1 MKRIFRHVFFAVL
14 ITICGL
20 AFVSCN
26 GSSDAGGKK
35 EDNPVDITGEWE
47 LSKVE
52 TKSVKIGDE
61 SVTVYVKFDGGTFT
75 LYQVLGKG
83 RPRKYTG
90 TYTLSDNLLSGKYSD
105 GSNWGS
111 SYTVSASGSTLNL
124 AQTGGKEIDS
134 FRKTTIPQDIVDK
147 AI

>member
-1 MKRIFRHVFFAVL
+1 MKKILKYALSAVL
-14 ITICGL
+14 TTVCGL
-20 AFVSCN
+20 SLVSCN
-26 GSSDAGGKK
+26 GTSDSK
-35 EDNPVDITGEWE
+35 EENPIDVTGEWE

-134 FRKTTIPQDIVDK
+134 FRKTNIPQDIVDQ

>member
-1 MKRIFRHVFFAVL
+1 MKKIFKYALSAVL
-14 ITICGL
+14 TTVCGL
-20 AFVSCN
+20 SLVSCN
-26 GSSDAGGKK
+26 GASDNK
-35 EDNPVDITGEWE
+35 EENPIDVTGEWE

-61 SVTVYVKFDGGTFT
+61 SVTVYVKFDRGTFT

>member
-1 MKRIFRHVFFAVL
+1 MKRIFRHAFFAVL

-20 AFVSCN
+20 GLVSCN
-26 GSSDAGGKK
+26 GTSDNK
-35 EDNPVDITGEWE
+35 EETPIDVTGEWE

-61 SVTVYVKFDGGTFT
+61 SVTIYVKFDGGSFT
-75 LYQVLGKG
+75 LYQILGQG

-105 GSNWGS
+105 GSSWGS
-111 SYTVSASGSTLNL
+111 SYSVSVSGSTLNL

-134 FRKTTIPQDIVDK
+134 FRKTTIPQDIISE

>member
-1 MKRIFRHVFFAVL
+1 MKKIFKYALSAVL
-14 ITICGL
+14 AIVCGL
-20 AFVSCN
+20 GLVSCN
-26 GSSDAGGKK
+26 GTSGNNG
-35 EDNPVDITGEWE
+35 EDPIDVTGEWE

-52 TKSVKIGDE
+52 TKSVMIGDE
-61 SVTVYVKFDGGTFT
+61 SVTIYVKFDGGAFT
-75 LYQVLGKG
+75 LYQVLGQG

-105 GSNWGS
+105 GSSWGS
-111 SYTVSASGSTLNL
+111 SYTVSVSGSNLNL

-134 FRKTTIPQDIVDK
+134 FRKTTIPQDIISE